1 MPKAERLPFIETAK
15 LDDDHLQLIEWLH
28 DFENSTP
35 ETEFRG
41 FCSEDYKF
49 YAGEQDTTDVLEAL
63 EEQNR
68 PASVFNEVK
77 PKIDML
83 IGLAAQTKFQPD
95 VVPVGTEDEAL
106 AELVKGLLFH
116 KAKKSKF
123 VKKNLDCF
131 EHSTKVGRSLLYFYV
146 NGENPFKPKVMFKRI
161 PGTNF
166 IVDPQSIE
174 YDMEDARALFI
185 DKWMSEKDLKAF
197 WPKIDVNMIKQHG
210 GEGYPAFW
218 NEQEDLYR
226 IIEAWHWK
234 YIPTRWF
241 INPLTGEEDSLPSSK
256 YKEFVSTLANGIP
269 MPDGSVQQFP
279 PPDYLETMV
288 KKMHYMIFSDIY
300 KLEGGPSPYR
310 WRGFPGVLYGAYRN
324 DDSNAW
330 FGAIRMMKDPQISLN
345 TMRRQLLH
353 LLQTLPKGILKQE
366 VGAILN
372 LEEYEKRS
380 ADPSF
385 YLEISKGQFDK
396 VGFEKQP
403 PISPIYRQ
411 FDLTMSQSMKDSS
424 GIQDDLMGI
433 QQTSRE
439 PGITVQARQQTGIAV
454 LYILFNN
461 FRESR
466 LDAGRV
472 YLSLLQQYTSAAEV
486 IRIEGE
492 KGKQLMQI
500 NTDMNPQ
507 SPNFNDV
514 SVGEYDLEVDETVEN
529 STLRLAIAQM
539 LTEFA
544 QNNPGSVP
552 PGIIME
558 YANLPFTVKQQVQ
571 QAWEQQAQ
579 LEQENLDA
587 DRALKIV
594 EISAKTGV
602 ERQKIAASVEAAKTK
617 EKEKSDGK

>member
-1 MPKAERLPFIETAK
+1 MPKADRLPFIETAK

-28 DFENSTP
+28 EFENSTP
-35 ETEFRG
+35 ETTFRS
-41 FCSEDYKF
+41 FCPEDYRF
-49 YAGEQDTTDVLEAL
+49 YAGEQDTAEVLAIL

-77 PKIDML
+77 PKVDML

-95 VVPVGTEDEAL
+95 VVPVGVEDEPL

-123 VKKNLDCF
+123 VQRNLNCF
-131 EHSTKVGRSLLYFYV
+131 EHSTKVGRSLLYFYID
-146 NGENPFKPKVMFKRI
+146 GSNPFKPKVKHKRM
-161 PGTNF
+161 PSTNF
-166 IVDPQSIE
+166 IVDPQSLE
-174 YDMEDARALFI
+174 YDMEDARALFL

-197 WPKIDVNMIKQHG
+197 WPNVDVNRIKQHQ

-226 IIEAWHWK
+226 IIEAWYWK

-241 INPLTGEEDSLPSSK
+241 INPLTGEEDSLPRSEYSK
-256 YKEFVSTLANGIP
+256 FAEVLAEGIP
-269 MPDGSVQQFP
+269 QPNGTVQTFDP
-279 PPDYLETMV
+279 PAYVETMV

-310 WRGFPGVLYGAYRN
+310 WRSYPAVLYGAYRN

-366 VGAILN
+366 IGAILN

-385 YLEISKGQFDK
+385 YLEIAKGMFEK

-411 FDLTMSQSMKDSS
+411 FDVTMAQSMKDSS

-466 LDAGRV
+466 MEAGRL
-472 YLSLLQQYTSAAEV
+472 YLSLLQQFTTNAEV

-500 NTDMNPQ
+500 NTQTNPQ
-507 SPNFNDV
+507 SPSFNDV
-514 SVGEYDLEVDETVEN
+514 TVGEYDLEVDETVEN
-529 STLRLAIAQM
+529 TTLRLAIAQM
-539 LTEFA
+539 LTDFA

-552 PGIIME
+552 PGIIMD

-571 QAWEQQAQ
+571 QAWEEQAR

-594 EISAKTGV
+594 EIAMRSGV
-602 ERQKIAASVEAAKTK
+602 EEKKVAASVEAAKQQR
-617 EKEKSDGK
+617 KEKSDGK